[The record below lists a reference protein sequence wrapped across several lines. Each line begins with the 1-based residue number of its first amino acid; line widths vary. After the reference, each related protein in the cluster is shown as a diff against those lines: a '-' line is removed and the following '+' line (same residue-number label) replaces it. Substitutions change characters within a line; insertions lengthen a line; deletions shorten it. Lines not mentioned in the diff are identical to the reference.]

1 MSELEKILNDDLLK
15 CKIVESVENPVRR
28 VDLIKWTH
36 DNTYSIAEVRK
47 DTGKLEV
54 KDLKAASG
62 LEAYKHFYR
71 NYGDIAICVAKT
83 PHIIV
88 GNHYEPFKKIELW
101 QRKFMRSIAQTTG
114 IHTKVANYLL

>member
-36 DNTYSIAEVRK
+36 DNTFSVAKVRK

-54 KDLKAASG
+54 TDIKTTSETTALKQ
-62 LEAYKHFYR
+62 FY
-71 NYGDIAICVAKT
+71 NDHWNAVIFG
-83 PHIIV
+83 
-88 GNHYEPFKKIELW
+88 
-101 QRKFMRSIAQTTG
+101 
-114 IHTKVANYLL
+114 